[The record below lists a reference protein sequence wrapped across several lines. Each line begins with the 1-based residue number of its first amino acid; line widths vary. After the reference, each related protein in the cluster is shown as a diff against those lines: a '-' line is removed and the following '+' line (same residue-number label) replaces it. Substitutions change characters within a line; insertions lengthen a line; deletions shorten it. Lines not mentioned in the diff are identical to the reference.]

1 MSGQLK
7 IMTINDLL
15 RQDSE
20 WLKGTGPNADIVM
33 SSRTR
38 LARNIEKTPFSNR
51 ADPKQ
56 LEQVL
61 TRVKEAALSIGFL
74 KNSTFFRLKD
84 LNEIDR
90 LFLVE
95 RHLMSPEHARDVE
108 FKGLIV
114 DSKEVVSIMVNE
126 EDHLRIQ
133 VLQSGLNLKECWRI
147 ENEIDTEFSKRLP
160 YAYSAKW
167 GYLTACPTNS
177 GTGLRGSV
185 MLHLPAL
192 VFIGQINKVLQ
203 AIAKLGLNVRGFYGE
218 GTEAT
223 GNIFQVSN
231 QASMGMTEEDLI
243 DSINKIINQS
253 IYREETTRKS
263 LALKSREALADRVSR
278 AYGTLKSAHIISSNE
293 TITLLSAIR
302 LGVDLGVVK
311 NLDRRMVNE
320 LFILTQPAHLQKL
333 EGKVLNANE
342 RDIKRADL
350 IREKIK

>member
-1 MSGQLK
+1 
-7 IMTINDLL
+7 MTINDLL
-15 RQDSE
+15 KQDSE
-20 WLKGTGPNADIVM
+20 WLKGTGPGSDIVM

-38 LARNIEKTPFSNR
+38 LARNIEKAPFSNH
-51 ADPKQ
+51 ANPKQ
-56 LEQVL
+56 LEDVL
-61 TRVKEAALSIGFL
+61 NQAKEAAFSVNFL
-74 KNSTFFRLKD
+74 KNATFFRLKD
-84 LNEIDR
+84 LSEIDR

-108 FKGLIV
+108 YKGLIV
-114 DSKEVVSIMVNE
+114 DPKEIVSIMINE

-133 VLQSGLNLKECWRI
+133 ILQSGLNLMECWRI
-147 ENEIDTEFSKRLP
+147 TDEIDTELSKKLP

-192 VFIGQINKVLQ
+192 VFAGQINKILQ

-218 GTEAT
+218 GTEAA

-243 DSINKIINQS
+243 ESISRIINQT
-253 IYREETTRKS
+253 IYREEMTRKS
-263 LALKSREALADRVSR
+263 LILKSKDALTDRVSR

-311 NLDRRMVNE
+311 NLDRRMINE

-333 EGKVLNANE
+333 EGKTLNAGE

>member
-1 MSGQLK
+1 M
-7 IMTINDLL
+7 ITINDLL
-15 RQDSE
+15 KQDSE
-20 WLKGTGPNADIVM
+20 WLKGTGPNSDIVM

-38 LARNIEKTPFSNR
+38 LARNIEKTPFSNH

-56 LEQVL
+56 LEDVL
-61 TRVKEAALSIGFL
+61 TQVKEAALSISFL
-74 KNSTFFRLKD
+74 KDAAFFRLKD
-84 LNEIDR
+84 LDEIDK
-90 LFLVE
+90 LFLIE

-108 FKGLIV
+108 HKGLIV
-114 DSKEVVSIMVNE
+114 DPKEVVSIMINE

-133 VLQSGLNLKECWRI
+133 ILQSGLNLRECWRMVD
-147 ENEIDTEFSKRLP
+147 EIDTEISKRLP

-192 VFIGQINKVLQ
+192 VFVGQINKILQ

-243 DSINKIINQS
+243 DSINKIINQA

-263 LALKSREALADRVSR
+263 LILKSREALTDRVSR

-333 EGKVLNANE
+333 EGKALNANE